1 MRGRVFPTTFSRN
14 STYVQINIYN
24 TSLQGLRED
33 GVDIKQILQH
43 IGYRSVAMD
52 VPILSPIKRRSTRIP
67 RSGVM
72 NSVEGFHGCS
82 EELKGKY
89 GSEFEEDTEFDENYS
104 SGTISDDVYISD
116 VKSSLVSP
124 DQEDE
129 NTCFECESSTT
140 DLLSKN
146 SVCVWSTSPKFPLPS
161 EKEPGPVGVD
171 NLSETSSS
179 STPLPQNQIDFE
191 NVQPAGNLS
200 STHLASTGAGSSL
213 WNTFMKSVSVC
224 GPTATSSREVDIEKP
239 LQCDAAHASVNLLQA
254 SIRAGEEC
262 CYSENSSEPL
272 EVDQPK
278 DFSNGTNRQKTPTLN
293 DGDEIEVWYDTYDYE
308 NPVPGPQSA
317 SDHFRKSRSS
327 SPEHSQLT
335 QVTSVHEEPH
345 LQHSC
350 DASKKEEGYSESYS
364 CLLNGEGSKIQ
375 CHMPRCT
382 ARLKW
387 KARYGKSGLLD
398 HVRLHWAKARKHCR
412 ICDFKAI
419 TSRRVH
425 HHHKLKHPGVP
436 YKGATSAE
444 THEDVEELLRFWSL
458 CFPGFSSRGVIK
470 GKPSST
476 E

>member
-33 GVDIKQILQH
+33 GVDIKQILQY

-52 VPILSPIKRRSTRIP
+52 VPILSPIKRRSTRVP

-254 SIRAGEEC
+254 SIRAGEES

-327 SPEHSQLT
+327 SPEHS
-335 QVTSVHEEPH
+335 
-345 LQHSC
+345 
-350 DASKKEEGYSESYS
+350 
-364 CLLNGEGSKIQ
+364 
-375 CHMPRCT
+375 
-382 ARLKW
+382 
-387 KARYGKSGLLD
+387 
-398 HVRLHWAKARKHCR
+398 
-412 ICDFKAI
+412 
-419 TSRRVH
+419 
-425 HHHKLKHPGVP
+425 
-436 YKGATSAE
+436 
-444 THEDVEELLRFWSL
+444 
-458 CFPGFSSRGVIK
+458 
-470 GKPSST
+470 
-476 E
+476 